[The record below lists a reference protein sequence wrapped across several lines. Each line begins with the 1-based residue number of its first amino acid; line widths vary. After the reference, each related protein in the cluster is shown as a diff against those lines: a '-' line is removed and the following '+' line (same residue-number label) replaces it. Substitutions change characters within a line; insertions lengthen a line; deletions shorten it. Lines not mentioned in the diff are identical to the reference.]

1 MDEITTVTFVK
12 HNAAKNMRLTSFGQP
27 TWILLLGFPLDYQT
41 TSHICSAVEDFGLLS
56 IWDNPRG
63 NNKFV
68 LVKVHIVHPKFVPK
82 TIVVHELGGSRF
94 SWSVPVIMLRSSDW
108 NAHVHDVPPQ
118 EDPPSDN
125 PHPMYG
131 ADYTAE
137 QLFQQ
142 QLAGWL

>member
-1 MDEITTVTFVK
+1 
-12 HNAAKNMRLTSFGQP
+12 
-27 TWILLLGFPLDYQT
+27 
-41 TSHICSAVEDFGLLS
+41 
-56 IWDNPRG
+56 
-63 NNKFV
+63 
-68 LVKVHIVHPKFVPK
+68 VHIVHPKFVPK